1 MVSIGLS
8 FTTLNSSRC
17 ALVAWGSG
25 ISTVT
30 GLGLFI
36 EGFGSSNGVGS
47 SAGSGVGSSAGSST
61 GSSVDS
67 EDSSVFLVSGSCSI
81 FVGPVG
87 P

>member
-1 MVSIGLS
+1 MVFIGLS
-8 FTTLNSSRC
+8 STTLNSSRC

-36 EGFGSSNGVGS
+36 EGS
-47 SAGSGVGSSAGSST
+47 GSGDGSG
-61 GSSVDS
+61 VDS
-67 EDSSVFLVSGSCSI
+67 EDGFVSLVSGSCSI

>member
-1 MVSIGLS
+1 MVFIGLS
-8 FTTLNSSRC
+8 STTLNSSRC

-36 EGFGSSNGVGS
+36 EGFGSGNGAGS
-47 SAGSGVGSSAGSST
+47 GAGSGV
-61 GSSVDS
+61 DS
-67 EDSSVFLVSGSCSI
+67 EDGFVSLVFGSCSI